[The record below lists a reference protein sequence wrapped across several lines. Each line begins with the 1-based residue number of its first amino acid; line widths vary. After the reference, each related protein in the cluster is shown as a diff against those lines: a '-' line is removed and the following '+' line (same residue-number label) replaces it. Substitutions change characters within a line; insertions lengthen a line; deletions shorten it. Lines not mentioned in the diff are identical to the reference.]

1 MDTKE
6 IRDMSIA
13 LWAVVVLGLLMVL
26 FALFG

>member
-6 IRDMSIA
+6 IRDMSIT

-26 FALFG
+26 IALFG